1 MGCRKFGCCTVFLFF
16 SLLASSSLPAQGV
29 CDLGN
34 GPLNPGLPSGITT
47 AEIIQKFSAKETLFK
62 LAREHYGYTLN
73 VTVQTL
79 NNYGRVDGEYQ
90 QISEVTLTDVGKRA
104 ERTTFAPQN
113 SLRRLSLSQEDL
125 DDIRER
131 LPFPLTPEE
140 LPRFSISYAGRQ
152 HVDQLDTYVFD
163 VSPKYVKKEKAFFQG
178 RIWVD
183 DPDLVIVKTCGKPRE
198 DENAN
203 SKKKNAVVNLTP
215 LFVTYREQFQGQ
227 YWFPTYS
234 RADELLRFPG
244 NFVHEREVV
253 KYSDYK
259 LLARKEVD
267 GGSSKGFTLRNLV
280 FASTTP
286 SRLKLGP
293 LNALFA

>member
-1 MGCRKFGCCTVFLFF
+1 VSCRTLGCCAIFLFF
-16 SLLASSSLPAQGV
+16 TLFSSASLYAQGV
-29 CDLGN
+29 CDEGN
-34 GPLNPGLPSGITT
+34 GPLNPAQPSGITT
-47 AEIIQKFSAKETLFK
+47 AEIIQRFSAKEAVFK
-62 LAREHYGYTLN
+62 TARERYGFILD

-90 QISEVTLTDVGKRA
+90 QISEVALNDAGKRV

-113 SLRRLSLSQEDL
+113 TLRRLSLSQEDL
-125 DDIRER
+125 DDIRDR

-140 LPRFSISYAGRQ
+140 LPRFSISYVGRQ

-163 VSPKYVKKEKAFFQG
+163 VSPTNVKKEKNLFQG

-183 DPDLVIVKTCGKPRE
+183 DQDSMIVKTCGKPRE

-203 SKKKNAVVNLTP
+203 SKKKNAIVNLAP
-215 LFVTYREQFQGQ
+215 MFVTYREQFQGQ

-244 NFVHEREVV
+244 NFIHVRETV
-253 KYSDYK
+253 KYSNYK
-259 LLARKEVD
+259 PLAAK
-267 GGSSKGFTLRNLV
+267 
-280 FASTTP
+280 
-286 SRLKLGP
+286 
-293 LNALFA
+293 